1 MDLNAAYLDHDK
13 AFCQSRAY
21 LNLLLGALTR
31 VSEYFVLREEQSMK
45 NRVNTDPPFC
55 AQSGQSSNS
64 KHFKM
69 RPTYL
74 TACPTHT
81 VTLKGQSTPLTSNRK
96 NRLTGILHAVPRSTP
111 K

>member
-1 MDLNAAYLDHDK
+1 MDLNAAHLDHDK

-45 NRVNTDPPFC
+45 NRVNRDPPFR
-55 AQSGQSSNS
+55 AQSGQFSNS
-64 KHFKM
+64 KHQNETNI
-69 RPTYL
+69 PHCLSY
-74 TACPTHT
+74 T
-81 VTLKGQSTPLTSNRK
+81 VTLKGQNTPLTSNRK